1 MESMLVMLLL
11 SAVSR
16 VTRGVTT
23 PTLTLIFWGHVT
35 SSVTWPLDPPT
46 PNTLPKTK
54 QKWIGWSVAEI

>member
-35 SSVTWPLDPPT
+35 SSVSE
-46 PNTLPKTK
+46 NEK
-54 QKWIGWSVAEI
+54 